1 MENFIIFILIGAVS
15 GWLAGRIFRG
25 SGFGIVGNIIV
36 GIIGGFL
43 GGWIASLVGI
53 SWQGLLG
60 QILISVGGAWLLLII
75 VSAIKGK

>member
-1 MENFIIFILIGAVS
+1 MADFIIFILIGAVS
-15 GWLAGRIFRG
+15 GWIAGRLFKG
-25 SGFGIVGNIIV
+25 SGFGVLVNIIV

-43 GGWIASLVGI
+43 GGWVAGLLGI
-53 SWQGLLG
+53 SWNGLLG

>member
-1 MENFIIFILIGAVS
+1 MENFIIFIVIGAVS

-43 GGWIASLVGI
+43 GGWIASLLGI
-53 SWQGLLG
+53 TWQGLLG

>member
-1 MENFIIFILIGAVS
+1 MSFLYFILIGALS
-15 GWLAGRIFRG
+15 GWIAGQIWKG
-25 SGFGIVGNIIV
+25 SGFGILGNIIV

-43 GGWIASLVGI
+43 GGWLAGLAGI

-60 QILISVGGAWLLLII
+60 EILISVGGAWLLLVI